1 MYYILKFEEFE
12 NFKPNFVLTIKY
24 VSKSEET
31 FKLSLNIAIIL
42 SSNKILVITSTTIC
56 KLFC

>member
-1 MYYILKFEEFE
+1 MYYVLKFEEFE
-12 NFKPNFVLTIKY
+12 NFEPSFVLTIKY
-24 VSKSEET
+24 VSKAKET
-31 FKLSLNIAIIL
+31 LKLLLNIAIIL